1 MANFVTKWGNFDSKV
16 WQLLQS
22 TQFFKEQFE
31 ENFSKF
37 CLLWFVHLWLFFL
50 QLNDEMSQKMLTW
63 ELFRKYICLG
73 LLDYKFFTAFL
84 NFILFYFFL
93 FKKKEIQSPLSLSNG
108 KILTQ

>member
-50 QLNDEMSQKMLTW
+50 QLNDEMSQKMLTL
-63 ELFRKYICLG
+63 ELFRKYIYLE
-73 LLDYKFFTAFL
+73 LLDYDFFTAFF
-84 NFILFYFFL
+84 NFLF
-93 FKKKEIQSPLSLSNG
+93 FKKK
-108 KILTQ
+108 KKKKKRD